1 MPFSD
6 SEIQIVAATGTGSMG
21 SVTAASDNWKAR
33 LQAVNYPFVLAALN
47 VTFSAGTGSA
57 TLSLK
62 RDAGDGTAYDRTVQT
77 WALVGGGGSGIYH
90 RTKDEDVALYTFR
103 RSVYAGGVDVPVL
116 EWTDPG
122 TSTWL
127 VEWGIARAR

>member
-1 MPFSD
+1 MPFQD

-33 LQAVNYPFVLAALN
+33 LHAVTYPFVLATLN

-57 TLSLK
+57 VLYLK
-62 RDAGDGTAYDRTVQT
+62 RDAGDGTAYDRLIQSWPTV
-77 WALVGGGGSGIYH
+77 GNGGSGVYH
-90 RTKDEDVALYTFR
+90 RTKDDDVALYTFR
-103 RSVYAGGVDVPVL
+103 RSVYSGGVDVPVL

-127 VEWGIARAR
+127 IEWGIARAR